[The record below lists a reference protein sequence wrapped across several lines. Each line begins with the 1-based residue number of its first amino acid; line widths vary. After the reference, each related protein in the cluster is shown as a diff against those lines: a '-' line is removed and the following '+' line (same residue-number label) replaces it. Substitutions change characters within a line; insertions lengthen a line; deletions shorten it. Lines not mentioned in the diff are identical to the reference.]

1 MNDAPEPTE
10 LVYAPRS
17 SWAPALL
24 AAGLAGL
31 VAGLFTWWPYA
42 LIGGAVAFCA
52 LVSFLRHSWR
62 DLVSAAAQPEG
73 RHRPAPALQDAQ
85 GFRRGLEAD
94 GAWTRCE
101 SDIRSH
107 PSATASSPG
116 RRWSRSP

>member
-42 LIGGAVAFCA
+42 VIGGAVAFCA

-62 DLVSAAAQPEG
+62 DLVRLP
-73 RHRPAPALQDAQ
+73 
-85 GFRRGLEAD
+85 
-94 GAWTRCE
+94 
-101 SDIRSH
+101 RSQ
-107 PSATASSPG
+107 SVATAPLPLSKARKASNAA
-116 RRWSRSP
+116 